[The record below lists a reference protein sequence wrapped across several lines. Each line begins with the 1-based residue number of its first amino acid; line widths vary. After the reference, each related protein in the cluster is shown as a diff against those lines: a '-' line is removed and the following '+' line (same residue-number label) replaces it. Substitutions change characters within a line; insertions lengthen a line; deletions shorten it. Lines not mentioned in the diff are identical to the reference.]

1 MHGHWYVYC
10 YSVLFILSLYIEQG
24 IDGDAFTQLPSDRT
38 QLREEFQLTFGG
50 AIKIVKLLSEVQT
63 NKPGMYVYVQ
73 VEKTLEMKKME

>member
-1 MHGHWYVYC
+1 MDIGIR
-10 YSVLFILSLYIEQG
+10 ILLLCFVHCMIIEQG

-63 NKPGMYVYVQ
+63 NKPGMYVYVCMFVVCCLDTQ
-73 VEKTLEMKKME
+73 I